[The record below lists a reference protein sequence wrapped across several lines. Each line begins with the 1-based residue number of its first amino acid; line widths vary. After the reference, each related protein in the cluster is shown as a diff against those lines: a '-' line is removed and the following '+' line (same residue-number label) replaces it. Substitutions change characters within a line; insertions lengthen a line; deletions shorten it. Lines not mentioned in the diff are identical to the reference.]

1 MIDVSVILI
10 GYNDARRLPSAL
22 ASIQNQ
28 SLRSIEIIAV
38 DDHSTDDSLAI
49 LESAA
54 KLDPRIRVVQLTANS
69 GGCSA
74 PRNRGLELATGE
86 FVMFCDSDDTL
97 DRHACRNL
105 VTAARSMKADLVVG
119 AAERNL
125 LDTGEKKIWWPELH
139 SRTRI
144 IEQLGDCT
152 DLLYDTISVN
162 KIYGREFLRSHSITF
177 PEGLLFEDQLFT
189 LEAYLA
195 AQRIGII
202 PEVVYRWNV
211 VRTDATQSITPS
223 ITQSR
228 KDLRNLGDRIEIN
241 QRMDQL
247 LAAYPDIALAKNIKF
262 LRHEASLYLTT
273 IFQVDP
279 QTADQLA
286 HALADYCRTIEVE
299 AYGHV
304 RPGIRIALYYLLTGD
319 FGNLITSLWWEK
331 GGGVVA
337 TELEF
342 TPTGQVYWQ
351 PNRGDVLGRS
361 AQWWLDA
368 TPLQIPLIPPG
379 QRRYL
384 HTWIAKD
391 QITTVDPF
399 GEFNERTVAEL
410 IFIEERN
417 GALAS
422 VPMRFDSRSRHTITW
437 QLNLN
442 SLALIQ
448 DRGINPTELGTL
460 AVEMQGDSGNWRNR
474 SPLTDRLGLHTGTT
488 IDLRSHASFGCADSL
503 TLDSDSR
510 SVITW
515 SASGESRSIGG
526 VVRKVRRKI
535 APGFTQRPSV
545 FDVPV
550 GRPIFLYA
558 PASLPS
564 FDTRMTRFDTQAW
577 IDEFGTDA
585 YLLIPQESF
594 TPAPVRSAYAYRTY
608 SPQRFTSAQ
617 AAAQFVITDS
627 PELLSNERAIAYRQ
641 DLGAARYLLPALM
654 TSALHTSVLQT
665 TQELHERVRQILA
678 QHRGEQS

>member
-1 MIDVSVILI
+1 MVDVSVILI
-10 GYNDARRLPSAL
+10 GYNDAGRLPTAL

-54 KLDPRIRVVQLTANS
+54 KLDPRIRVVRLPTNS

-105 VTAARSMKADLVVG
+105 VTAARSMNADLVVG
-119 AAERNL
+119 AAERHL

-139 SRTRI
+139 SSTRVVQ
-144 IEQLGDCT
+144 QLGDCT

-162 KIYGREFLRSHSITF
+162 KIYRRKFLNEHSLTF

-195 AQRIGII
+195 AKRIGII

-211 VRTDATQSITPS
+211 VRTDATQSIT
-223 ITQSR
+223 QSR

-241 QRMDQL
+241 KRMDQL
-247 LAAYPDIALAKNIKF
+247 LAAYPDIAMAKNIKF

-273 IFQVDP
+273 IFQADP
-279 QTADQLA
+279 QSAEQLA
-286 HALADYCRTIEVE
+286 HALAEYCRTILVE
-299 AYGHV
+299 AYVHV
-304 RPGIRIALYYLLTGD
+304 RPGIRIALYYLLVGD
-319 FGNLITSLWWEK
+319 SENVITSLRWEK
-331 GGGVVA
+331 GGGVIA

-351 PNRGDVLGRS
+351 PERGDVLGRS

-368 TPLQIPLIPPG
+368 TALQVPLIPPG
-379 QRRYL
+379 RRRYL

-399 GEFNERTVAEL
+399 GEINEHTVAEL
-410 IFIEERN
+410 FFIEERT
-417 GALAS
+417 GGLVS
-422 VPMRFDSRSRHTITW
+422 VPLRFGSRSGHTITW

-442 SLALIQ
+442 SLSLIQ
-448 DRGINPTELGTL
+448 DRGINPTERGT
-460 AVEMQGDSGNWRNR
+460 VVVQIQDDQNGWHNR
-474 SPLTDRLGLHTGTT
+474 SPLTDRLGLHAGTSL
-488 IDLRSHASFGCADSL
+488 DLSSIASFDCADSL
-503 TLDSDSR
+503 VLDATAQGP
-510 SVITW
+510 VTW
-515 SASGESRSIGG
+515 SASGTSKSLGS
-526 VVRKVRRKI
+526 VARKLRRKI
-535 APGFTQRPSV
+535 APGVTQRPAV
-545 FDVPV
+545 FDVATNRPV
-550 GRPIFLYA
+550 FLYA
-558 PASLPS
+558 PAPLPT

-585 YLLIPQESF
+585 YLLIPQEPF
-594 TPAPVRSAYAYRTY
+594 TPAPARFTYAYRTY
-608 SPQRFTSAQ
+608 SPQRLSA
-617 AAAQFVITDS
+617 AYSVATYVITDQ
-627 PELLSNERAIAYRQ
+627 PELVDSDRAIAYRQ
-641 DLGAARYLLPALM
+641 DLGAARYLLPALN
-654 TSALHTSVLQT
+654 TSALQT
-665 TQELHERVRQILA
+665 TEELHARVRHLLDQNNS
-678 QHRGEQS
+678 GGTP

>member
-1 MIDVSVILI
+1 MVDVSVILI
-10 GYNDARRLPSAL
+10 GYNDARRLPNAL

-105 VTAARSMKADLVVG
+105 VTAARSMNADLVVG
-119 AAERNL
+119 AAERHL

-139 SRTRI
+139 SSTRV

-162 KIYGREFLRSHSITF
+162 KIYRREFLRSHSITF

-195 AQRIGII
+195 AKRIGII

-211 VRTDATQSITPS
+211 VRTDATQSIAQS

-247 LAAYPDIALAKNIKF
+247 LAAYPDIAMAKNIKF

-273 IFQVDP
+273 IFQADP
-279 QTADQLA
+279 QSAEQLA
-286 HALADYCRTIEVE
+286 HALAEYCRTILVE
-299 AYGHV
+299 AYVHV
-304 RPGIRIALYYLLTGD
+304 RPGIRIALYYLLVGD
-319 FGNLITSLWWEK
+319 SENVITSLRWEK
-331 GGGVVA
+331 GGGVIA

-351 PNRGDVLGRS
+351 PERGDVLDRS

-368 TPLQIPLIPPG
+368 TALQVPLIPPG
-379 QRRYL
+379 RRRYL

-399 GEFNERTVAEL
+399 GEINEHTVAEL
-410 IFIEERN
+410 IFIEERT
-417 GALAS
+417 GGLVS
-422 VPMRFDSRSRHTITW
+422 VPLRFGSRSGHTITW

-448 DRGINPTELGTL
+448 DRGINPTERGTVVVQIQDDL
-460 AVEMQGDSGNWRNR
+460 NGWHNR
-474 SPLTDRLGLHTGTT
+474 SPLTDRLGLHAGTSL
-488 IDLRSHASFGCADSL
+488 DLSSIASFDCADSL
-503 TLDSDSR
+503 VLDATAQGPL
-510 SVITW
+510 TW
-515 SASGESRSIGG
+515 SASGTSKSLGS
-526 VVRKVRRKI
+526 VARKLRRKI
-535 APGFTQRPSV
+535 APGVTQRPAV
-545 FDVPV
+545 FDVATDRPV
-550 GRPIFLYA
+550 FLYA
-558 PASLPS
+558 PAPLPTI
-564 FDTRMTRFDTQAW
+564 DTRLTRFDTQAW

-585 YLLIPQESF
+585 YLLIPQEPF
-594 TPAPVRSAYAYRTY
+594 TPAPARFTYAYRTY
-608 SPQRFTSAQ
+608 SPQRLSA
-617 AAAQFVITDS
+617 AHSVATYVITDQ
-627 PELLSNERAIAYRQ
+627 PELVDSDRAIAYRQ
-641 DLGAARYLLPALM
+641 DLGAARYLLPALN
-654 TSALHTSVLQT
+654 TSALQT
-665 TQELHERVRQILA
+665 TEELHARVRHILD
-678 QHRGEQS
+678 QNNSGGRP